1 MTHCESNVSSVS
13 RTLTHGVDEATIC
26 SDLLIERLPLFA
38 AAFTSDFHET
48 SGGYE
53 IQDKRNVTS
62 KFKTYTQ
69 MLTNLKFGRK
79 MWPIAKR
86 EKYSCS

>member
-53 IQDKRNVTS
+53 IHYCISLLTRETKRANSKHTLSNADKS
-62 KFKTYTQ
+62 
-69 MLTNLKFGRK
+69 
-79 MWPIAKR
+79 
-86 EKYSCS
+86 